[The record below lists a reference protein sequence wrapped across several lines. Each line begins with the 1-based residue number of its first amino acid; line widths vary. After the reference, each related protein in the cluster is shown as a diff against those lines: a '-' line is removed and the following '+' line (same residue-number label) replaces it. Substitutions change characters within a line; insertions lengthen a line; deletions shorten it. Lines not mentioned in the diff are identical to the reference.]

1 MKCYACIIP
10 GVPLPFINRGWG
22 NGYVLIPEGH
32 PLYGNRD
39 YYAACFDGLEVHGG
53 ITYSEKDIPSKKAEF
68 ITDKPDPGCE
78 YWVLGFD
85 TVHAYSRAS
94 MDKDWVTRETLRF
107 KEQLE
112 AM

>member
-1 MKCYACIIP
+1 MKCYACIIKGFP
-10 GVPLPFINRGWG
+10 TPFERGWG

-32 PLYGNRD
+32 LLYGKRD
-39 YYAACFDGLEVHGG
+39 YYSVCFNSLDVHGG
-53 ITYSEKDIPSKKAEF
+53 ITYSEKDIPSKEAEF
-68 ITDKPDPGCE
+68 ITEKPDPGCE

-85 TVHAYSRAS
+85 TAHAYSNS
-94 MDKDWVTRETLRF
+94 FMDKDWVTRETLRF

>member
-1 MKCYACIIP
+1 MKCCACIIK
-10 GVPLPFINRGWG
+10 GFPLPFERGWG

-32 PLYGNRD
+32 PLYGKQS
-39 YYAACFDGLEVHGG
+39 YFDVNFNPLDVHGG
-53 ITYSEKDIPSKKAEF
+53 VTYSEKCIPSKQAEF
-68 ITDKPDPGCE
+68 ITDRPDFE

-85 TVHAYSRAS
+85 TAHAYSRAS
-94 MDKDWVTRETLRF
+94 MDKEWVKRETLRF

>member
-1 MKCYACIIP
+1 M
-10 GVPLPFINRGWG
+10 PFERGWG
-22 NGYVLIPEGH
+22 NGYVLVPEGH
-32 PLYGNRD
+32 PLYGKQD
-39 YYAACFDGLEVHGG
+39 YYGNCFDGLDVHGG
-53 ITYSEKDIPSKKAEF
+53 ITYSEKDVPSKLAEF

-85 TVHAYSRAS
+85 TAHSFSKSS
-94 MDKDWVTRETLRF
+94 MDKEWVTRETLRF

>member
-1 MKCYACIIP
+1 MKCCACIIL
-10 GVPLPFINRGWG
+10 GVPLPFERGWG

-39 YYAACFDGLEVHGG
+39 YYADCFNSLDVHGG
-53 ITYSEKDIPSKKAEF
+53 ITYSEKDVPSKKAEF

-85 TVHAYSRAS
+85 TAHYRDNTS
-94 MDKDWVTRETLRF
+94 MDKEWVARETLRF